1 MKKKMINSQISNF
14 KTYNM
19 YFRQMLTL
27 AENVFEFKNLPEFID
42 VSFLNKN
49 LLRKGS
55 VAFFEEQDLGLIALP
70 YNTFGSL
77 DVYGRP
83 DKIEVFAENSF
94 RRKLNKDEY
103 VLMYDNNGRYPLYLD
118 ICQMAERIALCVRTI
133 DINMIHQRTPRL
145 WKTSQDKLL
154 SVKRTINDIDAMEED
169 VISYES
175 LDIEDLNAVLA
186 PAPYVSDKI
195 DLHLRELWSEFF
207 RLIGVAN
214 LQEQKR
220 ERVIVD
226 EMVASQGGTIASRY
240 SRFEP
245 RKNAV
250 EKINK
255 KFNTNIEVSYYDGEP
270 STESEDIEGDKKD
283 VSNDSTL
290 SNSAEHSQVGD

>member
-1 MKKKMINSQISNF
+1 MKKKMINTQISNF

-42 VSFLNKN
+42 VSYLNKQ

-55 VAFFEEQDLGLIALP
+55 VAFFEEDGLGLIALP
-70 YNTFGSL
+70 YNVVGNL

-83 DKIEVFAENSF
+83 NRIEVFGNNSF
-94 RRKLNKDEY
+94 HRILDRDEY
-103 VLMYDNNGRYPLYLD
+103 VIMYDNNGRYPLYLD
-118 ICQMAERIALCVRTI
+118 ICQMAERIALCVRTEDVNI
-133 DINMIHQRTPRL
+133 LHQRTPRV
-145 WKTSQDKLL
+145 WKTSKDKEL
-154 SVKRTINDIDAMEED
+154 SLKNAINEIDSMQEN

-175 LDIEDLNAVLA
+175 LDIEDANVILA
-186 PAPYVSDKI
+186 PAPYVTDKI
-195 DLHLRELWSEFF
+195 DTHLKELWAEFF

-226 EMVASQGGTIASRY
+226 EMVASQGGTIASRF

-245 RKNAV
+245 RKEAI

-255 KFNTNIEVSYYDGEP
+255 KFNTEIQVQYYDGEP
-270 STESEDIEGDKKD
+270 TSEKKENED
-283 VSNDSTL
+283 VADDTNLPDDPQF
-290 SNSAEHSQVGD
+290 NEIGE

>member
-1 MKKKMINSQISNF
+1 MKKKMINTQISNF

-42 VSFLNKN
+42 VSYLNKQ

-55 VAFFEEQDLGLIALP
+55 VAFFEEDGLGLIALP
-70 YNTFGSL
+70 YNVVGNL

-83 DKIEVFAENSF
+83 NRIEVFGNNSF
-94 RRKLNKDEY
+94 HRILNRDEY
-103 VLMYDNNGRYPLYLD
+103 VIMYDNNGRYPLYLD
-118 ICQMAERIALCVRTI
+118 ICQMAERIALCVRTEDVNI
-133 DINMIHQRTPRL
+133 LHQRTPRV
-145 WKTSQDKLL
+145 WKTSKDKEL
-154 SVKRTINDIDAMEED
+154 SLKNAINEIDSMQEN
-169 VISYES
+169 VIAYES
-175 LDIEDLNAVLA
+175 LDIEDANVILA
-186 PAPYVSDKI
+186 PAPYVTDKI
-195 DLHLRELWSEFF
+195 DIHLKELWAEFF

-226 EMVASQGGTIASRY
+226 EMVASQGGTIASRF

-245 RKNAV
+245 RKEAI

-255 KFNTNIEVSYYDGEP
+255 KFNADIQVQYYDGEP
-270 STESEDIEGDKKD
+270 TSEKKENEDVANDTDLPDDPESYETGE
-283 VSNDSTL
+283 
-290 SNSAEHSQVGD
+290 

>member
-1 MKKKMINSQISNF
+1 MKKKMINTQISNF

-42 VSFLNKN
+42 VSYLNKQ

-55 VAFFEEQDLGLIALP
+55 VAFFEEDGLGLIALP
-70 YNTFGSL
+70 YDVVGSL

-83 DKIEVFAENSF
+83 NRIEVHGDNSF
-94 RRKLNKDEY
+94 HRILNRDEY
-103 VLMYDNNGRYPLYLD
+103 VIMYDNNGRYPLYLD
-118 ICQMAERIALCVRTI
+118 ICQMAERIALCVRTEDVNI
-133 DINMIHQRTPRL
+133 LHQRTPRV
-145 WKTSQDKLL
+145 WKTSKDKEL
-154 SVKRTINDIDAMEED
+154 SLKNAINEIDSMQEN
-169 VISYES
+169 VIAYES
-175 LDIEDLNAVLA
+175 LDIEDANVILA
-186 PAPYVSDKI
+186 PAPYVTDKI
-195 DLHLRELWSEFF
+195 DSHLKELWAEFF

-226 EMVASQGGTIASRY
+226 EMVASQGGTIASRF

-245 RKNAV
+245 RKEAI

-255 KFNTNIEVSYYDGEP
+255 KFNADIQVQYYDGEP
-270 STESEDIEGDKKD
+270 TSEKKENEDVADDTDLPDDPESNETGE
-283 VSNDSTL
+283 
-290 SNSAEHSQVGD
+290 

>member
-1 MKKKMINSQISNF
+1 MKKKMINTQISNF

-42 VSFLNKN
+42 VSYLNKQ

-55 VAFFEEQDLGLIALP
+55 VAFFEEDGLGLIALP
-70 YNTFGSL
+70 YNVVGNL

-83 DKIEVFAENSF
+83 NRIEVFGNNSF
-94 RRKLNKDEY
+94 HRILDRDEY
-103 VLMYDNNGRYPLYLD
+103 VIMYDNNGRYPLYLD
-118 ICQMAERIALCVRTI
+118 ICQMAERIALCVRTEDVNI
-133 DINMIHQRTPRL
+133 LHQRTPRV
-145 WKTSQDKLL
+145 WKTSKDKEL
-154 SVKRTINDIDAMEED
+154 SLKNAINEIDSMQEN
-169 VISYES
+169 VIAYES
-175 LDIEDLNAVLA
+175 LDIEDANVILA
-186 PAPYVSDKI
+186 PAPYVTDKI
-195 DLHLRELWSEFF
+195 DTHLKELWAEFF

-226 EMVASQGGTIASRY
+226 EMVASQGGTIASRF

-245 RKNAV
+245 RKEAI

-255 KFNTNIEVSYYDGEP
+255 KFNADIQVQYYDGEP
-270 STESEDIEGDKKD
+270 TSEKKENEDVANDTDLPDDPESNETGE
-283 VSNDSTL
+283 
-290 SNSAEHSQVGD
+290 

>member
-27 AENVFEFKNLPEFID
+27 AENVFEFKNLPEFVD

-55 VAFFEEQDLGLIALP
+55 VAFFEEKDLGLIALP
-70 YNTFGSL
+70 YDVIGTL

-83 DKIEVFAENSF
+83 NRIEVHGENSF
-94 RRKLNKDEY
+94 HRKLDRDEY

-133 DINMIHQRTPRL
+133 DINMIHQRTPRI

-154 SVKRTINDIDAMEED
+154 SVKNLVNNIDAMEED
-169 VISYES
+169 VISYDS

-195 DLHLRELWSEFF
+195 DLHLRELWAEFF

-220 ERVIVD
+220 ERVIID
-226 EMVASQGGTIASRY
+226 EMIASQGGTIASRF

-255 KFNTNIEVSYYDGEP
+255 KFGVDIQVQYYDGEP
-270 STESEDIEGDKKD
+270 TTEPEKEGEED
-283 VSNDSTL
+283 VSNVPTLPIST
-290 SNSAEHSQVGD
+290 EHSQIGD

>member
-1 MKKKMINSQISNF
+1 MKKKMINTQISNF

-42 VSFLNKN
+42 VSYLNKQ

-55 VAFFEEQDLGLIALP
+55 VAFFEEDGLGLIALP
-70 YNTFGSL
+70 YNVVGNL

-83 DKIEVFAENSF
+83 NRIEVFGNNSF
-94 RRKLNKDEY
+94 HRILDRDEY
-103 VLMYDNNGRYPLYLD
+103 VIMYDNNGRYPLYLD
-118 ICQMAERIALCVRTI
+118 ICQMAERIALCVRTEDVNI
-133 DINMIHQRTPRL
+133 LHQRTPRV
-145 WKTSQDKLL
+145 WKTSKDKEL
-154 SVKRTINDIDAMEED
+154 SLKNAINEIDSMQEN
-169 VISYES
+169 VIAYES
-175 LDIEDLNAVLA
+175 LDIEDANVILA
-186 PAPYVSDKI
+186 PAPYVTDKI
-195 DLHLRELWSEFF
+195 DSHLKELWAEFF

-226 EMVASQGGTIASRY
+226 EMVASQGGTIASRF

-245 RKNAV
+245 RKEAI

-255 KFNTNIEVSYYDGEP
+255 KFNADIQVQYYDGEP
-270 STESEDIEGDKKD
+270 TSEKKENEDVANDTDLPDDSESNETGE
-283 VSNDSTL
+283 
-290 SNSAEHSQVGD
+290 

>member
-1 MKKKMINSQISNF
+1 MKRKMINSQISNF

-19 YFRQMLTL
+19 YLRQMLTL
-27 AENVFEFKNLPEFID
+27 AENVFEFKNLPEFVD

-55 VAFFEEQDLGLIALP
+55 VAFFEEKDLGLIALP
-70 YNTFGSL
+70 YDVIGTL

-83 DKIEVFAENSF
+83 NRIEVHGESSF
-94 RRKLNKDEY
+94 HRKLDRSEY

-133 DINMIHQRTPRL
+133 DINMIHQRTPRI

-154 SVKRTINDIDAMEED
+154 SVKNLVNNIDAMEED
-169 VISYES
+169 VISYDS

-195 DLHLRELWSEFF
+195 DLHLRELWAEFF

-220 ERVIVD
+220 ERVIID
-226 EMVASQGGTIASRY
+226 EMIASQGGTIASRF

-255 KFNTNIEVSYYDGEP
+255 KFGVDIQVQYYDGEP
-270 STESEDIEGDKKD
+270 TTEPEKEGEKD
-283 VSNDSTL
+283 VSNVLTLPIST
-290 SNSAEHSQVGD
+290 EHSKVGD

>member
-14 KTYNM
+14 KTYSM
-19 YFRQMLTL
+19 YFREMMTL
-27 AENVFEFKNLPEFID
+27 AENVFEFKNLPEFVD

-55 VAFFEEQDLGLIALP
+55 VAFFEEKDLGLIALP
-70 YNTFGSL
+70 YTNFGKL

-83 DKIEVFAENSF
+83 NKIEVYGENSF
-94 RRKLNKDEY
+94 HRILNRDEY

-133 DINMIHQRTPRL
+133 DINMIHQRTPRI

-154 SVKRTINDIDAMEED
+154 SVKNLVNNIDAMEED
-169 VISYES
+169 VISYNS

-195 DLHLRELWSEFF
+195 DLHLRELWAEFF

-220 ERVIVD
+220 ERVIID
-226 EMVASQGGTIASRY
+226 EMIASQGGTIASRF

-255 KFNTNIEVSYYDGEP
+255 KFGVDIQVQYYDGEP
-270 STESEDIEGDKKD
+270 TTEPEKEGEED
-283 VSNDSTL
+283 VSNVPTLPIST
-290 SNSAEHSQVGD
+290 EHSQIGD

>member
-1 MKKKMINSQISNF
+1 MKKKMINTQISNF

-42 VSFLNKN
+42 VSYLNKQ

-55 VAFFEEQDLGLIALP
+55 VAFFEEDGLGLIALP
-70 YNTFGSL
+70 YNVVGNL

-83 DKIEVFAENSF
+83 NRIEVFGNNSF
-94 RRKLNKDEY
+94 HRILDRDEY
-103 VLMYDNNGRYPLYLD
+103 VIMYDNNGRYPLYLD
-118 ICQMAERIALCVRTI
+118 ICQMAERIALCVRTEDVNI
-133 DINMIHQRTPRL
+133 LHQRTPRV
-145 WKTSQDKLL
+145 WKTSKDKEL
-154 SVKRTINDIDAMEED
+154 SLKNAINEIDSMQEN
-169 VISYES
+169 VIAYES
-175 LDIEDLNAVLA
+175 LDIEDANVILA
-186 PAPYVSDKI
+186 PAPYVTDKI
-195 DLHLRELWSEFF
+195 DSHLKELWAEFF

-226 EMVASQGGTIASRY
+226 EMVASQGGTIASRF

-245 RKNAV
+245 RKEAI

-255 KFNTNIEVSYYDGEP
+255 KFNTDIQVQYYDGEP
-270 STESEDIEGDKKD
+270 TSEKKENEDVADDTNLPDDPESNEIGE
-283 VSNDSTL
+283 
-290 SNSAEHSQVGD
+290 

>member
-1 MKKKMINSQISNF
+1 MKKKMINTQISNF

-42 VSFLNKN
+42 VSYLNKQ

-55 VAFFEEQDLGLIALP
+55 VAFFEEDGLGLIALP
-70 YNTFGSL
+70 YNVVGNL

-83 DKIEVFAENSF
+83 NRIEVFGNNSF
-94 RRKLNKDEY
+94 HRILDRDEY
-103 VLMYDNNGRYPLYLD
+103 VIMYDNNGRYPLYLD
-118 ICQMAERIALCVRTI
+118 ICQMAERIALCVRTEDVNI
-133 DINMIHQRTPRL
+133 LHQRTPRV
-145 WKTSQDKLL
+145 WKTSKDKEL
-154 SVKRTINDIDAMEED
+154 SLKNAINEIDSMQEN
-169 VISYES
+169 VIAYES
-175 LDIEDLNAVLA
+175 LDIEDANVILA
-186 PAPYVSDKI
+186 PAPYVTDKI
-195 DLHLRELWSEFF
+195 DIHLKELWAEFF

-226 EMVASQGGTIASRY
+226 EMVASQGGTIASRF

-245 RKNAV
+245 RKEAI

-255 KFNTNIEVSYYDGEP
+255 KFNADIQVQYYDGEP
-270 STESEDIEGDKKD
+270 TSEKKENEDVANDTDLPDDPESNETGE
-283 VSNDSTL
+283 
-290 SNSAEHSQVGD
+290 

>member
-1 MKKKMINSQISNF
+1 MKKKMINTQISNF

-42 VSFLNKN
+42 VSYLNKQ

-55 VAFFEEQDLGLIALP
+55 VAFFEEDGLGLIALP
-70 YNTFGSL
+70 YNVVGNL

-83 DKIEVFAENSF
+83 NRIEVFGNNSF
-94 RRKLNKDEY
+94 HRILNRDEY
-103 VLMYDNNGRYPLYLD
+103 IIMYDNNGRYPLYLD
-118 ICQMAERIALCVRTI
+118 ICQMAERIALCVRTEDVNI
-133 DINMIHQRTPRL
+133 LHQRTPRV
-145 WKTSQDKLL
+145 WKTSKDKEL
-154 SVKRTINDIDAMEED
+154 SLKNAINEIDSMQEN
-169 VISYES
+169 VIAYES
-175 LDIEDLNAVLA
+175 LDIEDANVILA
-186 PAPYVSDKI
+186 PAPYVTDKI
-195 DLHLRELWSEFF
+195 DSHLKELWAEFF

-226 EMVASQGGTIASRY
+226 EMVASQGGTIASRF

-245 RKNAV
+245 RKEAI

-255 KFNTNIEVSYYDGEP
+255 KFNADIQVQYYDGEP
-270 STESEDIEGDKKD
+270 TSEKKENEDVAYDTDLPDDPESNETGE
-283 VSNDSTL
+283 
-290 SNSAEHSQVGD
+290 

>member
-1 MKKKMINSQISNF
+1 MKKKMINTQISNF

-42 VSFLNKN
+42 VSYLNKQ

-55 VAFFEEQDLGLIALP
+55 VAFFEEDGLGLIALP
-70 YNTFGSL
+70 YNVVGNL

-83 DKIEVFAENSF
+83 NRIEVLGNNSF
-94 RRKLNKDEY
+94 HRILDRDEY
-103 VLMYDNNGRYPLYLD
+103 VIMYDNNGRYPLYLD
-118 ICQMAERIALCVRTI
+118 ICQMAERIALCVRTEDVNI
-133 DINMIHQRTPRL
+133 LHQRTPRV
-145 WKTSQDKLL
+145 WKTSKDKEL
-154 SVKRTINDIDAMEED
+154 SLKNAINEIDSMQEN
-169 VISYES
+169 VIAYES
-175 LDIEDLNAVLA
+175 LDIEDANVILA
-186 PAPYVSDKI
+186 PAPYVTDKI
-195 DLHLRELWSEFF
+195 DSHLKELWAEFF

-226 EMVASQGGTIASRY
+226 EMVASQGGTIASRF

-245 RKNAV
+245 RKEAI

-255 KFNTNIEVSYYDGEP
+255 KFNADIQVQYYDGEP
-270 STESEDIEGDKKD
+270 TSEKKENEDVANDTDLPDDPESNETGE
-283 VSNDSTL
+283 
-290 SNSAEHSQVGD
+290 

>member
-1 MKKKMINSQISNF
+1 MKKKMINTQISNF

-42 VSFLNKN
+42 VSYLNKQ

-55 VAFFEEQDLGLIALP
+55 VAFFEEDGLGLIALP
-70 YNTFGSL
+70 YNVVGNL

-83 DKIEVFAENSF
+83 NRIEVFGNNSF
-94 RRKLNKDEY
+94 HRILDRDEY
-103 VLMYDNNGRYPLYLD
+103 VIMYDNNGRYPLYLD
-118 ICQMAERIALCVRTI
+118 ICQMAERIALCVRTEDVNI
-133 DINMIHQRTPRL
+133 LHQRTPRV
-145 WKTSQDKLL
+145 WKTSKDKEL
-154 SVKRTINDIDAMEED
+154 SLKNAINEIDSMQEN
-169 VISYES
+169 VIAYES
-175 LDIEDLNAVLA
+175 LDIEDANVILA
-186 PAPYVSDKI
+186 PAPYVTDKI
-195 DLHLRELWSEFF
+195 DSHLKELWAEFF

-226 EMVASQGGTIASRY
+226 EMVASQGGTIASRF

-245 RKNAV
+245 RKEAI

-255 KFNTNIEVSYYDGEP
+255 KFNADIQVQYYDGEP
-270 STESEDIEGDKKD
+270 TSEKKENEDVADDTDLPDDPESNEIGE
-283 VSNDSTL
+283 
-290 SNSAEHSQVGD
+290 